1 METADVIRR
10 KFSKMRKRSFL
21 DWLLQGLKVTFQDT
35 LGGIG
40 LILVVFFIMM
50 ALLAPMVAPYGP
62 FEIVYNP
69 DKSVPRLVPP
79 NSTNWLGTTNQG
91 MDVFSQLLYG
101 SRIAL
106 LVGVLSAV
114 GSVLVGTL
122 VGLFSG
128 YFGRWVDQVLM
139 RLTDVAF
146 GIPFLPLALI
156 VIAVTAPSLYIII
169 LMVIFFLWR
178 TTARV
183 IRSQVLSLRERPF
196 IWAAR
201 AAGASDWKILFFHI
215 GPNVLPFSFLYMA
228 IGVSAG
234 VMLEAG
240 LSFLGFGDPHVTS
253 WGQMMNKAFHAGA
266 MRNAWWWVL
275 PPGVCLSL
283 FVTSTFMITR
293 AYEKMI
299 NPRLREI

>member
-1 METADVIRR
+1 
-10 KFSKMRKRSFL
+10 
-21 DWLLQGLKVTFQDT
+21 
-35 LGGIG
+35 
-40 LILVVFFIMM
+40 
-50 ALLAPMVAPYGP
+50 
-62 FEIVYNP
+62 
-69 DKSVPRLVPP
+69 
-79 NSTNWLGTTNQG
+79 
-91 MDVFSQLLYG
+91 
-101 SRIAL
+101 
-106 LVGVLSAV
+106 
-114 GSVLVGTL
+114 
-122 VGLFSG
+122 
-128 YFGRWVDQVLM
+128 
-139 RLTDVAF
+139 
-146 GIPFLPLALI
+146 
-156 VIAVTAPSLYIII
+156 
-169 LMVIFFLWR
+169 MVIFFLWR

-275 PPGVCLSL
+275 PPGICLSL